1 MGTAIYMGR
10 IGEGQGGGPPV
21 GFKFWEGGLQF
32 FSGPLPGN
40 LIHIVGTFSSSPVDW
55 HPF

>member
-32 FSGPLPGN
+32 FSGPLPQ
-40 LIHIVGTFSSSPVDW
+40 HINYIIGILS
-55 HPF
+55 